1 MCKIDLEKIKG
12 RISESRTGLND
23 IAVQGTWN
31 VKYIN
36 PACLSD
42 EELLTAVI
50 YAYNTLS
57 GERDIYYPIT
67 KSRIRKYLG
76 WSNYKICKIVASIP
90 EVTVTPIWNDE
101 GRLRGKGYV
110 VKSLI
115 NN

>member
-1 MCKIDLEKIKG
+1 MPKIDLEKIKG
-12 RISESRTGLND
+12 RISEDGVGLND

-36 PACLSD
+36 PDGLSD
-42 EELLTAVI
+42 EELLTTVI

-90 EVTVTPIWNDE
+90 EVIVTTIWNDE

>member
-23 IAVQGTWN
+23 IAVQGMWN

-36 PACLSD
+36 PVGLSD

-57 GERDIYYPIT
+57 VKGIFTTRSPKAGSENILVGATT
-67 KSRIRKYLG
+67 KYAK
-76 WSNYKICKIVASIP
+76 
-90 EVTVTPIWNDE
+90 
-101 GRLRGKGYV
+101 
-110 VKSLI
+110 
-115 NN
+115 

>member
-1 MCKIDLEKIKG
+1 MCKTDLEKIKG

-23 IAVQGTWN
+23 IAMQGAWN

-36 PACLSD
+36 PAGLSD

-50 YAYNTLS
+50 YACNTLS

-76 WSNYKICKIVASIP
+76 WSNYKIRKIVVSIP
-90 EVTVTPIWNDE
+90 DATVTPIWDDE
-101 GRLRGKGYV
+101 GHLRGKGYV
-110 VKSLI
+110 IKSLI

>member
-12 RISESRTGLND
+12 RISENRTGLND
-23 IAVQGTWN
+23 ISVQGTWN

-36 PACLSD
+36 PAGLSD

-90 EVTVTPIWNDE
+90 EVTVTTIWNDE

>member
-36 PACLSD
+36 PVGLSD
-42 EELLTAVI
+42 EELLTTVI

-57 GERDIYYPIT
+57 GERYIYYPIT

-90 EVTVTPIWNDE
+90 KVTVMPMLDDE